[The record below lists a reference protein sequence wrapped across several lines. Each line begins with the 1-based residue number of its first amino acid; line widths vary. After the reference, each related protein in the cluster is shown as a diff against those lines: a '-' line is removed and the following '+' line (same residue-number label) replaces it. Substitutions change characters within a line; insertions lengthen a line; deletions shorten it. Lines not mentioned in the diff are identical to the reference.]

1 MRPSRYSLFLILL
14 SSGCIEAPVTPA
26 TQDAMCH
33 SDSDCDIAA
42 GEVCDE
48 AVCWGA
54 PPAQPYAAIL
64 IPPEGRTDLIRTELP
79 LLSIASDG
87 TVDKLAFARPV
98 TIEGRVVVACKE
110 STPEAP
116 CDPARSIA
124 AHIYVTR
131 PSRIPGAPP
140 YVTTVASQSGAEA
153 GSPSFVLRLPPAQAG
168 ETYDVTVVPLDQ
180 SDQTDQTK
188 DGASAGPAYLAPP
201 ARFTLEATEDRKD
214 LVWELGD
221 PAALRTVRGR
231 VVDAVGEAVTDM
243 RVFAIASSIPMELAA
258 RNSSI
263 GITDAAGAFTLRIPQ
278 SALDQDI
285 IDLVIAPRDPGAAP
299 TLRVREL
306 LVPEPALTED
316 DAVDVGSFR
325 MPSYGEPQFFT
336 VPVVGIDSG
345 GNKVPIAQAEVGI
358 TTYLETVDPRIEAT
372 FSAQNYTGDDGNVS
386 LKLIPGS
393 GVENRRYVARVV
405 APAGSQH
412 ASIHAL
418 DLDVGATQGGVL
430 EPIRLGNRA
439 VVTGTIVTATG
450 EPAAGTVVTPDLSLA
465 FRWNL
470 EPAHRSTVDLLQ
482 QPQVVTNQSGD
493 FLLWLDGQLLDMPV
507 RYDLE
512 IRPADPLLPQWTWPG
527 VDLTQRARDAD
538 SLDLGQLKLPPA
550 SYARGAVVGPDGNP
564 VAGAKVGLYAI
575 SQDQTLCE
583 TTDWPGR
590 SDSLDCVVPPAYL
603 GPFPSR
609 EDGRVML
616 VLPDR

>member
-1 MRPSRYSLFLILL
+1 MRPSRYPLFLILL
-14 SSGCIEAPVTPA
+14 SSACIEAPVAPPA
-26 TQDAMCH
+26 ERGMCQV
-33 SDSDCDIAA
+33 DSDCNASA
-42 GEVCDE
+42 GAVCDE
-48 AVCWGA
+48 AICWGA
-54 PPAQPYAAIL
+54 PPAQPYAAVL
-64 IPPEGRTDLIRTELP
+64 IPPEGRTDLVRTELP
-79 LLSIASDG
+79 LLSIAADG
-87 TVDKLAFARPV
+87 ALPELAFAKPV

-140 YVTTVASQSGAEA
+140 YVTTFPSVAGAEA
-153 GSPSFVLRLPPAQAG
+153 GSPSFVLRLPPGQAG
-168 ETYDVTVVPLDQ
+168 EPYDVTVVPLDQ
-180 SDQTDQTK
+180 TDQNEPTEA
-188 DGASAGPAYLAPP
+188 DAAGPAYLAPP

-221 PAALRTVRGR
+221 LTALRTVRGR
-231 VVDAVGEAVTDM
+231 VIDAVGDAVAGM
-243 RVFAIASSIPMELAA
+243 RVFAIPSGIPMELAA
-258 RNSSI
+258 RSSSI
-263 GITDAAGAFTLRIPQ
+263 GVTDAAGGFTLRIPQ
-278 SALDQDI
+278 SALDHDV

-316 DAVDVGSFR
+316 DTVDVGSFR

-358 TTYLETVDPRIEAT
+358 TTYLETVDLRIEAT
-372 FSAQNYTGDDGNVS
+372 FSAQAYTGDDGNVS

-418 DLDVGATQGGVL
+418 DIDVGATQGGVL
-430 EPIRLGNRA
+430 EAIRLGNRA

-470 EPAHRSTVDLLQ
+470 EPARRSTVDLLQ

-512 IRPADPLLPQWTWPG
+512 IRPADPLLPQWTWPD
-527 VDLTQRARDAD
+527 VAPTLRERDAD
-538 SLDLGQLKLPPA
+538 PLDLGRLVLPGA
-550 SYARGAVVGPDGNP
+550 SYARGEVVGPDGAP

-583 TTDWPGR
+583 TTDWPTGT
-590 SDSLDCVVPPAYL
+590 DSVDCVVPPAYL

-609 EDGRVML
+609 DDGRVML
-616 VLPDR
+616 VLPDP

>member
-1 MRPSRYSLFLILL
+1 MRPSRYPLLLILL
-14 SSGCIEAPVTPA
+14 SSGCIEAPVASPM
-26 TQDAMCH
+26 QRAMCQNN
-33 SDSDCDIAA
+33 SDCDVAA
-42 GEVCDE
+42 GEVCYE
-48 AVCWGA
+48 AVCWGD
-54 PPAQPYAAIL
+54 PPAQPYAAVL

-87 TVDKLAFARPV
+87 TVDELAFAKPV
-98 TIEGRVVVACKE
+98 TVEGRVVVTCQE

-131 PSRIPGAPP
+131 PSRIPGAPS
-140 YVTTVASQSGAEA
+140 YVTTVPSVAGAEV
-153 GSPSFVLRLPPAQAG
+153 GSPSFVLRLPPSQPG

-180 SDQTDQTK
+180 SDQTDQA
-188 DGASAGPAYLAPP
+188 DDRAGPAYVAPP
-201 ARFTLEATEDRKD
+201 GRFTLEAAADRKD
-214 LVWELGD
+214 LVWALGD

-243 RVFAIASSIPMELAA
+243 RVFAISSSVPMELAA
-258 RNSSI
+258 RSSSI
-263 GITDAAGAFTLRIPQ
+263 GITDGTGAFTLRIPQ
-278 SALDQDI
+278 SAIDRDI
-285 IDLVIAPRDPGAAP
+285 IDLIIAPRDPSAAP

-358 TTYLETVDPRIEAT
+358 TTYLETVDTRIEAT
-372 FSAQNYTGDDGNVS
+372 FSAQAYTGDDGNVS

-418 DLDVGATQGGVL
+418 DIDVGATQGGVL
-430 EPIRLGNRA
+430 EAIRLGNRA
-439 VVTGTIVTATG
+439 VVTGTIVNAEG

-482 QPQVVTNQSGD
+482 QPQVVADQSGD

-512 IRPADPLLPQWTWPG
+512 IRPADPMLPQWTWPG
-527 VDLTQRARDAD
+527 VDPTQRARDAAP
-538 SLDLGQLKLPPA
+538 LDLGSLMLPPA

-564 VAGAKVGLYAI
+564 VTGAKVGLYAI

-583 TTDWPGR
+583 TAAWPSG

-609 EDGRVML
+609 DDGRVML
-616 VLPDR
+616 VLPDP